1 MKKIK
6 IIAAILLLTS
16 ITLSSCQK
24 DFLDLA
30 PNENISEE
38 QAFSTMIQTE
48 NFANNIYAELP
59 KYQTRTSHRFTPLDC
74 LSDEGAPTYF
84 GDGRTFNGGGY
95 GPTNITNYIGDIWAN
110 AFRSIRKT
118 DILLEKLP
126 GVPSI
131 NPGDDD
137 TRKRLRGEA
146 LFLRAFSYFDV
157 LKVFGRVP
165 IFATSL
171 APDAD
176 FKTARNTYEE
186 CVAFMQKDLDEAITL
201 LPASYPNNQLGRA
214 NKAMCMA
221 LKSRLLL
228 YAASPL
234 NSADNAGK
242 WQAAAK
248 AAKDLIDLNQYS
260 LYDLKSDKA
269 ENYKDIFNV
278 FANKEIIWFLNLGNG
293 KDFEQNY
300 YPASNG
306 GWGDVTPTQNLVDE
320 YQMDNGKDIT
330 DPTSGYDAAK
340 PYLHRE
346 PRFYGTVWYNG
357 AVLRGTRI
365 QTNPGGNAAINGGN
379 DNTRTGYYTRK
390 FCDESVDLNNGPG
403 KQMMS
408 IWFRL
413 AEMYLNYAEASNE
426 ANANPSADPLIYS
439 YINLIRSRAGLPGL
453 TAGLSKDQMRLAIR
467 HERRIELCFEEHRFF
482 DDRRWKLTFGG
493 KIKGIVW
500 ADAAGTSFSLINAED
515 RPFEQKMWYMPIPQK
530 EIDITKMEQNPGWQ

>member
-1 MKKIK
+1 MKKTTILT
-6 IIAAILLLTS
+6 AILLLT
-16 ITLSSCQK
+16 TFTFYSCK
-24 DFLDLA
+24 KFLDLA

-59 KYQTRTSHRFTPLDC
+59 VYQTRVSHRFTPIDC

-95 GPTNITNYIGDIWAN
+95 GPTNITNYLGDIWAN
-110 AFRSIRKT
+110 AYRNIRKT
-118 DILLEKLP
+118 NILLVKLP
-126 GVPSI
+126 SVPI
-131 NPGDDD
+131 VNAGDDN
-137 TRKRLRGEA
+137 TKTRLRGEA
-146 LFLRAFSYFDV
+146 LFLRAFLYFDL
-157 LKVFGRVP
+157 LKFFGRVP
-165 IFATSL
+165 IIATPL
-171 APDAD
+171 PPDDEFNITRA
-176 FKTARNTYEE
+176 TYEE

-201 LPASYPNNQLGRA
+201 LLATYPNNQLGRA
-214 NKAMCMA
+214 NKGMCMA

-234 NSADNAGK
+234 NSSDNATK

-248 AAKDLIDLNQYS
+248 AAKDVIDLNQYS
-260 LYDLKSDKA
+260 LYDLNSDKA
-269 ENYKDIFNV
+269 ENYKAIFNV
-278 FANKEIIWFLNLGNG
+278 FANKEIIWFMNLGNG
-293 KDFEQNY
+293 KNFEQNY
-300 YPASNG
+300 YPACNG
-306 GWGDVTPTQNLVDE
+306 GWGDVTPTQNMVDE
-320 YQMDNGKDIT
+320 YQMANGKNIS
-330 DPTSGYDAAK
+330 DPTSGYNAAK
-340 PYLHRE
+340 PYENRE

-357 AVLRGTRI
+357 SVIRGTRV

-413 AEMYLNYAEASNE
+413 GEFYLNYAEASNE
-426 ANANPSADPLIYS
+426 ANGPAGDPLIYT
-439 YINLIRSRAGLPGL
+439 YVNLIRNRAGLPNL
-453 TAGLSKDQMRLAIR
+453 TAGLTKEQMRLAIR
-467 HERRIELCFEEHRFF
+467 HERRVELSFEEHRFF

-493 KIKGIVW
+493 EIKGIVW
-500 ADAAGTSFSLINAED
+500 ADAAGSSFSLITAEN
-515 RPFEQKMWYMPIPQK
+515 RPFNQKMWYMPIPQK